1 MRVQPTLPPRYLRT
15 PDAANFV
22 GLSIRTLEKHRSCGT
37 GPLYR
42 QLGGRIVY
50 AVEDLCAWADLN
62 VRLSTGDGGG
72 IPMPSDPRAYHHPLA
87 GQGSQSP
94 ASGVPDNDAGRR

>member
-1 MRVQPTLPPRYLRT
+1 MRVQSTLPPRYLRT

-72 IPMPSDPRAYHHPLA
+72 IPMPSDPRAYIIRWQARARKAQQRSA
-87 GQGSQSP
+87 GQ
-94 ASGVPDNDAGRR
+94 